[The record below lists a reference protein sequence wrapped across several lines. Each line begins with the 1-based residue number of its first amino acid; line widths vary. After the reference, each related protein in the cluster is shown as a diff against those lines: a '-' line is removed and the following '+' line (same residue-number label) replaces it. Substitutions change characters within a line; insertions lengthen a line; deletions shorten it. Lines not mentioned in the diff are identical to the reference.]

1 MQIEALALQYL
12 QAHIFSSL
20 IPRPAEEG
28 LSQVAQTQAGQKYW
42 YWDRTS
48 STCFLSPTLVRLGA
62 CISYTQRMV
71 GKKPGGISQVYS
83 GVCVGGVTLGRE
95 LSCALRGACNK
106 CLEESEGEG
115 NPQTSALPWVLFIY
129 LLIIYC
135 VYYVVGT
142 KTCWEYKDKID
153 GFTALKRLTIQ

>member
-1 MQIEALALQYL
+1 
-12 QAHIFSSL
+12 
-20 IPRPAEEG
+20 
-28 LSQVAQTQAGQKYW
+28 
-42 YWDRTS
+42 
-48 STCFLSPTLVRLGA
+48 
-62 CISYTQRMV
+62 MV

-142 KTCWEYKDKID
+142 KTCWEYKDKIG
-153 GFTALKRLTIQ
+153 GFTALKKLTIQ